1 MNGQVSLCLN
11 SLPIESTKSLL
22 DQPSCK
28 FLAPPV
34 DQRKQPEL
42 WSHPP
47 GEPERLTEL
56 EGWLADDFT
65 TFREMRIE
73 WLASLDIW
81 SAGRIDLL
89 AIPKTEDLSGVVL
102 AFEVKRRRFDVER
115 ALKQSADYV
124 GGRVLE
130 GPHKGKRIA
139 ACFLYPTTDLE
150 GRGYGGVFNLIAQ
163 WRVGR
168 GFVKGDELT
177 LEIGLERIWRSRR
190 GWSHVVAERMLLSK
204 RSVGGSRRAL
214 DDDRRYELNEEMKEL
229 RDVDE

>member
-1 MNGQVSLCLN
+1 M
-11 SLPIESTKSLL
+11 SLL
-22 DQPSCK
+22 DEPSSK
-28 FLAPPV
+28 FTAPPA
-34 DQRKQPEL
+34 RPRPQPEL
-42 WSHPP
+42 WSHPAD
-47 GEPERLTEL
+47 ERSRTTEL

-65 TFREMRIE
+65 TFGEMRIE

-89 AIPKTEDLSGVVL
+89 AVPKTEDLSGVVL
-102 AFEVKRRRFDVER
+102 AFEVKRRGFDVER

-150 GRGYGGVFNLIAQ
+150 GRGYRYGVFNLIAQ

-190 GWSHVVAERMLLSK
+190 GWSRVVAERMLLSK
-204 RSVGGSRRAL
+204 RSVGGSRRAI
-214 DDDRRYELNEEMKEL
+214 DDDRRYELNEEIKEL
-229 RDVDE
+229 SYVDE